1 MKLATHVRTL
11 GSGQGRA
18 RSLTKAEAADAMAH
32 MLDDDADPHA
42 VGALLMLLRM
52 KGEVAEEI
60 SGFVEAI
67 LGSFSQL
74 PPVDLDWP
82 SYSSGRTRGLP
93 WFLLSARL
101 VAEAGYRVCLHG
113 WNGADMT
120 VRDGLN
126 SAGIKCARTFHDT
139 DLALRSNGIVYLPLE
154 LLSPRLKQLLD
165 LRSVLGLRSCLNTV
179 ARMLNPAQARASV
192 QGVFHPSYRSLQSD
206 AAALLGWTSLTVIK
220 GGGGEFERHP
230 GKALQAVGLREGQA
244 WEERFNQQVDITARL
259 AEGVQ
264 PQSSLATIW
273 NGITR
278 DPFAEAT
285 ILGTA
290 SLALDTLGVSNSAAY
305 AAELWAKRD
314 RAFAV

>member
-1 MKLATHVRTL
+1 MRLATHVRTL
-11 GSGQGRA
+11 GCGQGRA
-18 RSLTKAEAADAMAH
+18 RSLTKAEAADAMVH

-67 LGSFSQL
+67 QGSFSQL

-120 VRDGLN
+120 VRDGLK

-165 LRSVLGLRSCLNTV
+165 LRSVLGLRSCLK
-179 ARMLNPAQARASV
+179 RLRAC
-192 QGVFHPSYRSLQSD
+192 LT
-206 AAALLGWTSLTVIK
+206 LLK
-220 GGGGEFERHP
+220 
-230 GKALQAVGLREGQA
+230 QGLRCRA
-244 WEERFNQQVDITARL
+244 CSTPPTVTCNRMQQPCWVGPPLLSSKA
-259 AEGVQ
+259 AEV
-264 PQSSLATIW
+264 SSSA
-273 NGITR
+273 
-278 DPFAEAT
+278 
-285 ILGTA
+285 
-290 SLALDTLGVSNSAAY
+290 TLGKLFKPLVCVKDR
-305 AAELWAKRD
+305 LGRRD
-314 RAFAV
+314 STNRSISRLG